1 MYKPLHFLIF
11 LSHTP
16 TSNFRHEFLY
26 CVLILTDKVRV
37 KGERE
42 TEGVGV
48 MKDKVLK
55 LEETQTSHTQDDTLK
70 YT

>member
-26 CVLILTDKVRV
+26 CVFILTDKVRV
-37 KGERE
+37 KGGGE

-48 MKDKVLK
+48 MKDKELK
-55 LEETQTSHTQDDTLK
+55 LEETQTSHTQDETLK